1 MIAWK
6 LLQPGAVGLLS
17 GFAWPT
23 PTGTEAGAW
32 VEVEPPLRPS
42 IHGVHALRTPALLD
56 WLDDELWEIEL
67 AGEIIE
73 THGLLVAS
81 RARLRRRIA
90 EWDGAAAA
98 ALTASCLA
106 AVRDAV
112 AIELERVG
120 AIDAA
125 AMITGLADADAMRA
139 FVAQLSPSEEARIS
153 GLVYLVDCVALAAG
167 GRPEGFDDH
176 PGRDLPTTPA
186 AIAANVGFVAAA
198 GVGMIAARAE
208 DAAETF
214 EEGFGRERARQNAWL
229 AAHLPLDRQ
238 GSP

>member
-6 LLQPGAVGLLS
+6 LLQPGAIGLFS

-23 PTGTEAGAW
+23 PTRTGDGTW
-32 VEVEPPLRPS
+32 VEVAAPLRPS
-42 IHGVHALRTPALLD
+42 IHGIHAVRPDSLLE

-67 AGEIIE
+67 DGEIIE
-73 THGLLVAS
+73 AHGLLVAS
-81 RARLRRRIA
+81 RARLRRRVP
-90 EWDGAAAA
+90 EWDGPAAA
-98 ALTASCLA
+98 ALTQSCVE

-112 AIELERVG
+112 AAELERSG
-120 AIDAA
+120 ATDAT
-125 AMITGLADADAMRA
+125 AMLAGLADDDSIQS
-139 FVAQLSPSEEARIS
+139 FVSRLSPGEDVRIS
-153 GLVYLVDCVALAAG
+153 GLIYLVDCVKLAAG

-208 DAAETF
+208 GSAETF
-214 EEGFGRERARQNAWL
+214 EQAFGRERARQNAWL
-229 AAHLPLDRQ
+229 AERLQLEERV
-238 GSP
+238 